1 MTAGPTQQRLARQD
15 GWYEGR
21 GIDAEAEHLIDIRLR
36 NAREQGVVLA
46 ATDPAVRVI
55 RSYGGLRLKRSAQSE
70 GAWGMEPT
78 VGYRNHALD
87 IKELAEGLGAELFP
101 VGYEYSDFGVIL
113 VDERGRFFL
122 LQRRQ
127 GKNCCPGRQKREP
140 GSD

>member
-1 MTAGPTQQRLARQD
+1 
-15 GWYEGR
+15 
-21 GIDAEAEHLIDIRLR
+21 
-36 NAREQGVVLA
+36 
-46 ATDPAVRVI
+46 
-55 RSYGGLRLKRSAQSE
+55 
-70 GAWGMEPT
+70 MEPT